1 VHHLEQ
7 KKPQMKEVEAVTRGA
22 AVKLTLFSAAMR
34 PPLFIYGRP
43 AIGLSNR

>member
-7 KKPQMKEVEAVTRGA
+7 KKPQMKEAEAVTSGA

-34 PPLFIYGRP
+34 PPYVYLRSASHWAF
-43 AIGLSNR
+43 